1 MSAFCGIIYKSLK
14 HQICLVLEK
23 KKSKKIL
30 LVEDDA
36 LLAQVLA
43 TALKN
48 ENFEVV
54 IIPDGLE
61 ALDTAGKIRPSLILL
76 DLILPGIDGFAV
88 LKELKEDNKT
98 SDIPVVVISNLDSVS
113 DIKST
118 KVLGA
123 DKYFLKADSNL
134 DEIVKF
140 VKSKT

>member
-1 MSAFCGIIYKSLK
+1 MFGFGG
-14 HQICLVLEK
+14 
-23 KKSKKIL
+23 KKIKKIM

-54 IIPDGLE
+54 IVSDGLE

-76 DLILPGIDGFAV
+76 DLILPGMDGFAV
-88 LKELKEDNKT
+88 LKAIKEDSKT
-98 SDIPVVVISNLDSVS
+98 SDIPVVIISNLDSVS

-140 VKSKT
+140 VKSKTRK

>member
-1 MSAFCGIIYKSLK
+1 MFGLG
-14 HQICLVLEK
+14 E
-23 KKSKKIL
+23 KKSKKVM

-48 ENFEVV
+48 EDFEVV
-54 IIPDGLE
+54 IVSDGLE
-61 ALDTAGKIRPSLILL
+61 ALDTAGKIHPSLILL
-76 DLILPGIDGFAV
+76 DLILPGMDGFAV
-88 LKELKEDNKT
+88 LKELKEDSKT
-98 SDIPVVVISNLDSVS
+98 SDIPVVIISNLDSVS